1 MTNISCIIVDD
12 EPLALDLLERYV
24 RKTPF
29 LDYMFK
35 CNNAIEALEIIDTQP
50 VDLIFLD
57 IQMPE
62 LTGIEFSRII
72 GRETKIIFTTA
83 FNQYA
88 IDGFKVNA
96 LDYLLKPFN
105 YEEFLRAANKAKEWY
120 ELTHAQKASNPLID
134 NNFIFVKS
142 DYKQIKIHLNNV
154 LYFEGLKDY
163 VKIWQKDQSKP
174 ILSIISL
181 KSLTEKLPPSNFMR
195 IHRSFIIALDKIY
208 TVERSQVIMANNAH
222 ITVAEQYREK
232 FREFLAGKSI
242 C

>member
-1 MTNISCIIVDD
+1 VDD

-29 LDYMFK
+29 LDYRYK
-35 CNNAIEALEIIDTQP
+35 CNNAIEALEIIDTQN

-62 LTGIEFSRII
+62 LTGIEFSRVI
-72 GRETKIIFTTA
+72 GRQTKIIFTTA

-120 ELTHAQKASNPLID
+120 ELINVQKATSSLID
-134 NNFIFVKS
+134 SNFIFVKS

-163 VKIWQKDQSKP
+163 VKIWQKDQAKP

-195 IHRSFIIALDKIY
+195 IHRSFIIALDKIQ
-208 TVERSQVIMANNAH
+208 TVERSQVILTNNAH

-232 FREFLAGKSI
+232 FRDFLASKSI
-242 C
+242 L